1 MDRRAFISGT
11 LGVLAAPLGA
21 EAQPAE
27 KVYRIGLLCSVH
39 CTPRRLAAFR
49 DSLRELQ
56 YREGQGLV
64 IEYRRDEANWD
75 RQVDL
80 ARELVGLKVDVIVG
94 PATNLAFATIREARS
109 IPVVAVMA
117 YPEAQVGRVTTLGR
131 PGGNVT
137 GLSLMFTE
145 LIAKRLELL
154 RGIRPGLSRVGVL
167 WRRGY
172 QWRGAPQAAAQAL
185 GLTVRPFEALDA
197 GELNDQFAAMN
208 RDGMEALLVGPDELF
223 RVYHSQVL
231 TLALAQRLPVMFDS
245 REAAEDGG
253 LISYGPDMTEVF
265 RRAAVYVD
273 KILKGAKP
281 GDLPIEQPTKFELVI
296 NLKTAK
302 ALGLTI
308 PPSVLARA
316 DEVIQ

>member
-1 MDRRAFISGT
+1 M
-11 LGVLAAPLGA
+11 
-21 EAQPAE
+21 
-27 KVYRIGLLCSVH
+27 YRIGLLCSVH

-64 IEYRRDEANWD
+64 IEYRRDDANWD

-80 ARELVGLKVDVIVG
+80 ARELVGLKVDVIVA
-94 PATNLAFATIREARS
+94 PSDNLAFATIREARS

-117 YPEAQVGRVTTLGR
+117 YPEAQVGRVATLGR

-172 QWRGAPQAAAQAL
+172 QWRGAPQAAA
-185 GLTVRPFEALDA
+185 RP
-197 GELNDQFAAMN
+197 
-208 RDGMEALLVGPDELF
+208 
-223 RVYHSQVL
+223 
-231 TLALAQRLPVMFDS
+231 
-245 REAAEDGG
+245 
-253 LISYGPDMTEVF
+253 
-265 RRAAVYVD
+265 
-273 KILKGAKP
+273 
-281 GDLPIEQPTKFELVI
+281 
-296 NLKTAK
+296 
-302 ALGLTI
+302 
-308 PPSVLARA
+308 
-316 DEVIQ
+316 